1 MNKHVIFP
9 PLAIKQIANV
19 MAIQNPSSP
28 NYLKGPE
35 LVNLFNALGYP
46 DAYTFED
53 GRGIKTVDY
62 GEGLSR
68 LTYAT
73 KRLED
78 LNKACQIPN
87 ALQEFT
93 KRIRQP
99 LEFIE
104 TLQKV
109 LKPWNLEQF
118 TPKNGT
124 EALQVDN
131 ANINKTDAIIVE
143 STKNI
148 GTDINSKN
156 EETEKLYDARKK
168 ALEESILGKIPEGH
182 PVVFISYSW
191 DSPEHKVWVA
201 KLADDLTSKGI
212 YVLFDDY
219 LDTGTTLPMFMEYG
233 IERSDKVLIIGTPK
247 YKEKCTGISS
257 GVAFEDTII
266 RGSMFQNLGTKKFIP
281 CLREGEFAKS
291 FPIILSGCKGH
302 DFSKDDNY
310 DENIDNLCRDIYGKP
325 RRVRPQLG
333 EIPDYAKE

>member
-1 MNKHVIFP
+1 MNKHTIFP
-9 PLAIKQIANV
+9 PLAIKQLSNV
-19 MAIQNPSSP
+19 MATQNPSAP

-46 DAYTFED
+46 DVYTFED
-53 GRGIKTVDY
+53 GRGILTVDY

-68 LTYAT
+68 LTYVT

-78 LNKACQIPN
+78 LNKAYQIPD

-93 KRIRQP
+93 KRIQQP
-99 LEFIE
+99 TEFVE
-104 TLQKV
+104 TLQRV
-109 LKPWNLEQF
+109 LKPWNLENLV
-118 TPKNGT
+118 PKFET
-124 EALQVDN
+124 EVFQVNSDGL
-131 ANINKTDAIIVE
+131 NKSDVE
-143 STKNI
+143 GDEKLKKVETCIEK
-148 GTDINSKN
+148 KN
-156 EETEKLYDARKK
+156 ENIVKRYDARKK
-168 ALEESILGKIPEGH
+168 SQEESILGKIPEGH

-191 DSPEHKVWVA
+191 DSPEHKEWVA
-201 KLADDLTSKGI
+201 KMADDLTSKGI

-219 LDTGTTLPMFMEYG
+219 LDSGTTLPMFMEYG

-247 YKEKCTGISS
+247 YKEKCIGISS
-257 GVAFEDTII
+257 GVAFEETVI

-281 CLREGEFAKS
+281 CLREGDYAGS

-310 DENIDNLCRDIYGKP
+310 DETIDTLCRDIYGKP

-333 EIPDYAKE
+333 GIPDYAKE

>member
-19 MAIQNPSSP
+19 MAIQNPYAP

-53 GRGIKTVDY
+53 GRGIQTVDY

-78 LNKACQIPN
+78 LNKACQIPD

-93 KRIRQP
+93 KRILQP
-99 LEFIE
+99 LEFVE

-109 LKPWNLEQF
+109 LKPWNLEHF
-118 TPKNGT
+118 VPKIKT
-124 EALQVDN
+124 EALQATNDKL
-131 ANINKTDAIIVE
+131 NKPAAVIAESSNNKATDQ
-143 STKNI
+143 
-148 GTDINSKN
+148 KN
-156 EETEKLYDARKK
+156 EETEKLNEARKK

-191 DSPEHKVWVA
+191 DSDIHQTWVLKLSEDLA
-201 KLADDLTSKGI
+201 KNGI
-212 YVLFDDY
+212 YVL
-219 LDTGTTLPMFMEYG
+219 LDQYVEDGAMLTAYMDLGLEKAN
-233 IERSDKVLIIGTPK
+233 KVLIIGTEK
-247 YKEKCTGISS
+247 YRMKCY
-257 GVAFEDTII
+257 
-266 RGSMFQNLGTKKFIP
+266 L
-281 CLREGEFAKS
+281 
-291 FPIILSGCKGH
+291 
-302 DFSKDDNY
+302 
-310 DENIDNLCRDIYGKP
+310 
-325 RRVRPQLG
+325 
-333 EIPDYAKE
+333 

>member
-1 MNKHVIFP
+1 MDNHAYFP

-19 MAIQNPSSP
+19 MAIQNPSAP

-35 LVNLFNALGYP
+35 LVNMFNALGYP
-46 DAYTFED
+46 DAYTFNE
-53 GRGIKTVDY
+53 GRGILTVDY

-78 LNKACQIPN
+78 LNKAYQIPE

-93 KRIRQP
+93 KRIKQP

-104 TLQKV
+104 TLQRV
-109 LKPWNLEQF
+109 LKPWKLEKF
-118 TPKNGT
+118 VPKIET
-124 EALQVDN
+124 EVFQVNNDGLN
-131 ANINKTDAIIVE
+131 MPDEVGYEKPKIAEVSIENINENKV
-143 STKNI
+143 KQ
-148 GTDINSKN
+148 
-156 EETEKLYDARKK
+156 YDARKRL
-168 ALEESILGKIPEGH
+168 LEESILGMIPEGH

-201 KLADDLTSKGI
+201 KFADDLTSKGI

-219 LDTGTTLPMFMEYG
+219 LDSGTTLPMFMEYG

-247 YKEKCTGISS
+247 YKEKCTGMSS

-266 RGSMFQNLGTKKFIP
+266 RSSMFQNLGTKKIIP
-281 CLREGEFAKS
+281 CLREGGFTES

-302 DFSKDDNY
+302 DFSNDDNY
-310 DENIDNLCRDIYGKP
+310 DKTIDNLCRDIYGKP

>member
-1 MNKHVIFP
+1 MDNHAYFP

-19 MAIQNPSSP
+19 MAIQNPSAP

-35 LVNLFNALGYP
+35 LVNMFNALGYP
-46 DAYTFED
+46 DAYTFNE
-53 GRGIKTVDY
+53 GRGILTVDY

-78 LNKACQIPN
+78 LNKAYQIPE

-93 KRIRQP
+93 KRIKQP

-104 TLQKV
+104 TLQRV
-109 LKPWNLEQF
+109 LKPWKLEKF
-118 TPKNGT
+118 VPKIET
-124 EALQVDN
+124 EVFQVNNDGLN
-131 ANINKTDAIIVE
+131 MPDEVGYEKPKIAEVSIENINENKV
-143 STKNI
+143 KQ
-148 GTDINSKN
+148 
-156 EETEKLYDARKK
+156 YDARKRL
-168 ALEESILGKIPEGH
+168 LEESILGMIPEGH

-201 KLADDLTSKGI
+201 KFADDLTSKGI

-219 LDTGTTLPMFMEYG
+219 LDSGTTLPMFMEYG

-247 YKEKCTGISS
+247 YKEKCTGMSS

-266 RGSMFQNLGTKKFIP
+266 RSSMFQNLGTKK
-281 CLREGEFAKS
+281 
-291 FPIILSGCKGH
+291 
-302 DFSKDDNY
+302 
-310 DENIDNLCRDIYGKP
+310 IYL
-325 RRVRPQLG
+325 V
-333 EIPDYAKE
+333 

>member
-19 MAIQNPSSP
+19 MAIQNPSAP

-310 DENIDNLCRDIYGKP
+310 DENIDNLCRDIYGK

>member
-1 MNKHVIFP
+1 MDKHVYFP

-19 MAIQNPSSP
+19 MAIQNPSAP

-46 DAYTFED
+46 DVYTFEE
-53 GRGIKTVDY
+53 GRGILTMDY

-78 LNKACQIPN
+78 LNKACQIPD
-87 ALQEFT
+87 ALQEFS
-93 KRIRQP
+93 KRIQQP
-99 LEFIE
+99 LEFVAI
-104 TLQKV
+104 LQRV
-109 LKPWNLEQF
+109 LKPWNLENF
-118 TPKNGT
+118 VPKI
-124 EALQVDN
+124 ESEVFQVNNDGL
-131 ANINKTDAIIVE
+131 NKPDVVGVE
-143 STKNI
+143 KTKI
-148 GTDINSKN
+148 ADVRIEKKN
-156 EETEKLYDARKK
+156 ENISKQYDARKK
-168 ALEESILGKIPEGH
+168 SQEESILGKIPEGH

-191 DSPEHKVWVA
+191 DSPEHKAWVA

-212 YVLFDDY
+212 FVLFDDY
-219 LDTGTTLPMFMEYG
+219 LDSGTTLPMFMEYG
-233 IERSDKVLIIGTPK
+233 IVRSDKVLIIGTPK

-281 CLREGEFAKS
+281 CLREGEFPES

-310 DENIDNLCRDIYGKP
+310 DETIDNLCRNIYGKP

-333 EIPDYAKE
+333 EIPAYAKK

>member
-333 EIPDYAKE
+333 EIPDYVKV

>member
-1 MNKHVIFP
+1 MNKHAIFP
-9 PLAIKQIANV
+9 PLAVKQIANV
-19 MAIQNPSSP
+19 MAIQNPSAP

-53 GRGIKTVDY
+53 GRGILTVDY

-78 LNKACQIPN
+78 LNKAFQIPN

-93 KRIRQP
+93 KRIQQP
-99 LEFIE
+99 LEFVE
-104 TLQKV
+104 TMQKV
-109 LKPWNLEQF
+109 LKPWNLEHF
-118 TPKNGT
+118 VPKLET
-124 EALQVDN
+124 EAFQSNNVKV
-131 ANINKTDAIIVE
+131 NKPTAIIDE
-143 STKNI
+143 KSKTI
-148 GTDINSKN
+148 EGGINREN
-156 EETEKLYDARKK
+156 EEADKLYDARKK
-168 ALEESILGKIPEGH
+168 ALEESILGKIPEDH

-191 DSPEHKVWVA
+191 DSPEHRVWVA
-201 KLADDLTSKGI
+201 KLADDLTSRGI

-281 CLREGEFAKS
+281 CLREGEFAES

-302 DFSKDDNY
+302 DFSIDDNY
-310 DENIDNLCRDIYGKP
+310 DETIDNLCRDIYGKP

-333 EIPDYAKE
+333 EIPDYAK

>member
-1 MNKHVIFP
+1 MNKQVMFP

-19 MAIQNPSSP
+19 MAIQNPSAP

-46 DAYTFED
+46 DNYTFEE
-53 GRGIKTVDY
+53 GRGIQTLDY

-68 LTYAT
+68 LNYTT

-78 LNKACQIPN
+78 LNKASQIPD

-109 LKPWNLEQF
+109 LKPWNLDQF
-118 TPKNGT
+118 VPKNGT

-131 ANINKTDAIIVE
+131 ANIDKTDAVIVE
-143 STKNI
+143 SPKNI
-148 GTDINSKN
+148 GTDINPKN

-168 ALEESILGKIPEGH
+168 ALEESVLGKIPGGH

-191 DSPEHKVWVA
+191 DSEEHQTWVLKLSEDLA
-201 KLADDLTSKGI
+201 KNGI
-212 YVLFDDY
+212 YVL
-219 LDTGTTLPMFMEYG
+219 LDQYVEDGSMLPAYMDLG
-233 IERSDKVLIIGTPK
+233 LDRANKVLIIGTEK
-247 YKEKCTGISS
+247 YRMKCYEPSS
-257 GVAFEDTII
+257 GVAFEDCII
-266 RGSMFQNLGTKKFIP
+266 RNNISQNIGTKKFIA
-281 CLREGEFAKS
+281 CLRQGDFKKS
-291 FPIILSGCKGH
+291 FPIYIGTNKGH
-302 DFSKDDNY
+302 DFSKEEDY
-310 DENIDNLCRDIYGKP
+310 DKELESLCRAIYGKP
-325 RRVRPQLG
+325 LHKRPQLG
-333 EIPDYAKE
+333 EIPDYAKK

>member
-1 MNKHVIFP
+1 MSKHVIFP

-19 MAIQNPSSP
+19 MAIQNPYAP

-53 GRGIKTVDY
+53 GRGIQTVDY

-78 LNKACQIPN
+78 LNKACQIPD

-93 KRIRQP
+93 KRIQQP
-99 LEFIE
+99 LEFVE
-104 TLQKV
+104 TLQRV
-109 LKPWNLEQF
+109 LKPWNLENLV
-118 TPKNGT
+118 PKIET
-124 EALQVDN
+124 EAFQVNGDGL
-131 ANINKTDAIIVE
+131 NKSDVEGVEKPKKEETRIEKKNENIVE
-143 STKNI
+143 R
-148 GTDINSKN
+148 
-156 EETEKLYDARKK
+156 YDARKK
-168 ALEESILGKIPEGH
+168 SQEEAILGKIPKGH

-191 DSPEHKVWVA
+191 DSKEHKVWVA

-219 LDTGTTLPMFMEYG
+219 LDSGTTLPMFMEYG

-281 CLREGEFAKS
+281 CLREGDFAES

-310 DENIDNLCRDIYGKP
+310 DEIIDNLCRDIYGKP

-333 EIPDYAKE
+333 DIPDYAKE

>member
-1 MNKHVIFP
+1 MNKHIIFP

-19 MAIQNPSSP
+19 MAIQNPSAP

-53 GRGIKTVDY
+53 GRGILTVDY

-68 LTYAT
+68 LTYTT

-78 LNKACQIPN
+78 LNKACQIPD

-93 KRIRQP
+93 KRIQQP
-99 LEFIE
+99 MEFVE
-104 TLQKV
+104 TLQRV
-109 LKPWNLEQF
+109 LKPWNLENF
-118 TPKNGT
+118 VPKTETEVFQVNGDG
-124 EALQVDN
+124 L
-131 ANINKTDAIIVE
+131 NKPDVE
-143 STKNI
+143 GVEKPKKVETCIEK
-148 GTDINSKN
+148 KN
-156 EETEKLYDARKK
+156 ENIVKLYDTRKK
-168 ALEESILGKIPEGH
+168 SLEESILGKIPEGH

-201 KLADDLTSKGI
+201 KLADDLTLKGI

-281 CLREGEFAKS
+281 CLREGEFAES

-310 DENIDNLCRDIYGKP
+310 DETIDNLCRDIYGKP

>member
-35 LVNLFNALGYP
+35 MVNLFNALGYP

-333 EIPDYAKE
+333 EIPDYVKV

>member
-9 PLAIKQIANV
+9 PLAIKQLANV
-19 MAIQNPSSP
+19 MATQNPSAP

-46 DAYTFED
+46 DVYTFED
-53 GRGIKTVDY
+53 GRGILTVDY

-78 LNKACQIPN
+78 LNKAYQIPD

-93 KRIRQP
+93 KRIQQP
-99 LEFIE
+99 KEFVE
-104 TLQKV
+104 TLQRV
-109 LKPWNLEQF
+109 LKPWNLENLV
-118 TPKNGT
+118 PKF
-124 EALQVDN
+124 
-131 ANINKTDAIIVE
+131 
-143 STKNI
+143 
-148 GTDINSKN
+148 
-156 EETEKLYDARKK
+156 ETEVFQVNSDGLNKSDVEGVEKLKKVETCIEKGNENIVKRYDARKK
-168 ALEESILGKIPEGH
+168 SQEESILGKIPEGH

-191 DSPEHKVWVA
+191 DSPEHKEWVA
-201 KLADDLTSKGI
+201 KMADDLTSKGI

-219 LDTGTTLPMFMEYG
+219 LDSGTTLPMFMEYG

-247 YKEKCTGISS
+247 YKEKCIGISS
-257 GVAFEDTII
+257 GVAFEETII

-281 CLREGEFAKS
+281 CLREGDYAVS
-291 FPIILSGCKGH
+291 FPIILTGCKGH

-310 DENIDNLCRDIYGKP
+310 DETIDNLCRDIYGKP